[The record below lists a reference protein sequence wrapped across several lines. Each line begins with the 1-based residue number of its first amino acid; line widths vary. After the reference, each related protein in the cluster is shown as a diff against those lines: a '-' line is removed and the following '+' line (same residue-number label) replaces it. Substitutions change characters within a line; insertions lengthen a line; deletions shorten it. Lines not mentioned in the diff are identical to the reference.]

1 MTMISLCRGVKMIL
15 HANQQLISDDQH
27 RWRVLVAGRRFGKS
41 FLAMNEVAKIARYP
55 NKRIFLIY
63 PTYRQARQVI
73 WEEFKARLREKNWL
87 KKVNETDLSFTL
99 RNNTKISLR
108 GADNADSLRG
118 VSLDYAVFDE
128 FAMID
133 ESAWTEVIR
142 PALSDRQGGALFIT
156 TPMGQT
162 NWAYD
167 LYLRGQDPNETQWKS
182 WTMRTIDGGR
192 VTEEEIEQARQD
204 LDSHSFEQEYLATFL
219 TFSNRVHYSFDRA
232 ENVRPYTDPIPD
244 MLYIG
249 LDFNVG
255 MMSATVFTRQGDIAY
270 AIDEIALYS
279 SNTFEICEEI
289 RNRYPRQKIWVY
301 PDPSG
306 SARRSSAAS
315 GQTDHTI
322 LRNAGFVVKA
332 PNSHNPVRDGIN
344 AVNSKL
350 CSATGLR
357 TLFFDPKCKKS
368 IESMEKHTY
377 KLNSSVP
384 DKESGFDHFSD
395 SIRYFIDYEFPV
407 KRERK
412 HDPLAAKRW
421 THQIA

>member
-1 MTMISLCRGVKMIL
+1 MTINHYRGQQMKL
-15 HANQQLISDDQH
+15 HPNQKLISDDPH

-41 FLAMNEVAKIARYP
+41 FLAMNEVAKIARFP

-63 PTYRQARQVI
+63 PTYRQAKQVI
-73 WEEFKARLREKNWL
+73 WEEFRQRLIEKNWL
-87 KKVNETDLSFTL
+87 KKVNETDLTFIL

-167 LYLRGQDPNETQWKS
+167 LYMRGQDPNETSWKS

-192 VTEEEIEQARQD
+192 VSQEEIEQAQRD
-204 LDSHSFEQEYLATFL
+204 LDSRSFEQEYLATFL
-219 TFSNRVHYSFDRA
+219 TFSNRVHYSFDR
-232 ENVRPYTDPIPD
+232 EHNVKVYEEKIPD
-244 MLYIG
+244 LLYVG

-255 MMSATVFTRQGDIAY
+255 MMSATVFARHGDTIY

-279 SNTFEICEEI
+279 SNSFEICDELK
-289 RNRYPRQKIWVY
+289 NRYPKNRIWVY

-306 SARRSSAAS
+306 SSRRTSAAT
-315 GQTDHTI
+315 GVTDHTI

-332 PNSHNPVRDGIN
+332 PNSHNSVRDGIN
-344 AVNSKL
+344 AVNSKI
-350 CSATGLR
+350 CSASGQR
-357 TLFFDPKCKKS
+357 TFFIDPKCKKT

-377 KLNSSVP
+377 KMNSSIP
-384 DKESGFDHFSD
+384 DKDSGFDHFSD
-395 SIRYFIDYEFPV
+395 AVRYFIDYEFPV
-407 KRERK
+407 RRDI
-412 HDPLAAKRW
+412 DPELTRPQRWGHALA
-421 THQIA
+421 